1 MWFKLNEGTEIS
13 VKTAGGMSETAQV
26 GDCIGQGTAGAALV
40 SQVNLDKGLEQYFG
54 DGGEDLAYGN
64 VIICPLAYQD
74 DIMKGSNNVVEAQ
87 AGNIKLSAMLEDKGL
102 DAHPDKTCFIVCGS
116 KRFRDKTE
124 KDLKANPLMFSSF
137 PVKQKVSDKYLGQV
151 LHSDGVEASATATVQ
166 ERTGKIK
173 GATME
178 IRSIVEEYQMQSLGG
193 LAAALELWERALL
206 PSLLSGAGTLLGECK
221 EAIGLCDNLQ
231 NFYWRIILKVPESC
245 PKVALRCETKMLGM
259 KWRLWQEKIFL
270 IMRIRSHEEDTLCR
284 LIYEEGKKKGWPG
297 LGKEVAN
304 ICQELNIP
312 DVNNESVSK
321 VTIKEAIF
329 NHHYAAM
336 KEEMD
341 GMTKMEPVKNDDFR
355 EKQEYFNSKSI

>member
-1 MWFKLNEGTEIS
+1 
-13 VKTAGGMSETAQV
+13 
-26 GDCIGQGTAGAALV
+26 
-40 SQVNLDKGLEQYFG
+40 
-54 DGGEDLAYGN
+54 
-64 VIICPLAYQD
+64 
-74 DIMKGSNNVVEAQ
+74 
-87 AGNIKLSAMLEDKGL
+87 
-102 DAHPDKTCFIVCGS
+102 
-116 KRFRDKTE
+116 
-124 KDLKANPLMFSSF
+124 MFSSF

-193 LAAALELWERALL
+193 LAAAWELWERALL
-206 PSLLSGAGTLLGECK
+206 PSLLSGAGTWLGECK

-336 KEEMD
+336 KKEMD

-355 EKQEYFNSKSI
+355 EKQDYFNCKSIENGRMAFRIRSQMLDEIPGNYKNKYRIDKDKLKCRHCTSDQVMTQSHCLDCSAWTQIRKDLDLTNIDDFVKFFRRMLLEKAKSEKEDGLDRNKPQCTTPAPGGNSGIS